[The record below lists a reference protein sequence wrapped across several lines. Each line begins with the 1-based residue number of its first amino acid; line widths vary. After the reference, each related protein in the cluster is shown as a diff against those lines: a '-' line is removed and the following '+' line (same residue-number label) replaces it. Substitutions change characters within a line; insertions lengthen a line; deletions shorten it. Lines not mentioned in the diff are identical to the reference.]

1 MDLGIDDTRP
11 QQWDWMGKR
20 PAICAR
26 CQPLPAASTPF
37 TCLALRPQRSPC
49 THTSIS
55 WISCLRRSSRS
66 SRSIF
71 IFFCRVNTAQQ
82 KVAHQQLGRR
92 CIFLCLLP
100 LLAWPLPALVSSAGP
115 VTEPSYLP
123 SANCLLAATQWYAI
137 LPHPCP
143 TQRLTGPLTP
153 TCLVFL
159 LQLLRLKLKFLPQL
173 GDLFAVLQLQ

>member
-20 PAICAR
+20 PAICAP

-37 TCLALRPQRSPC
+37 TCLALRPQRSPR

-82 KVAHQQLGRR
+82 KVAHQRLGRR

-115 VTEPSYLP
+115 VTEPSYQAPSKRQLSACNYTVVCHIASSMP
-123 SANCLLAATQWYAI
+123 YPTADRSANTNLPRISAAAPSLEAQILAAAW
-137 LPHPCP
+137 
-143 TQRLTGPLTP
+143 
-153 TCLVFL
+153 
-159 LQLLRLKLKFLPQL
+159 
-173 GDLFAVLQLQ
+173 